1 MTVTALTE
9 ASAVEAPE
17 PLMLA
22 REVGEWLGMSSRW
35 VMDKAQSGDLPSV
48 RLPGSNRVR
57 FRRSD
62 VEASLKRMDVLGV
75 SQLDQAEEV
84 AA

>member
-1 MTVTALTE
+1 MNATLADARPHRE
-9 ASAVEAPE
+9 PE

-22 REVGEWLGMSSRW
+22 REVAEWLGVSPRW
-35 VMDKAQSGDLPSV
+35 VMNKAADGSLPSL

-57 FRRSD
+57 FRRSE
-62 VEASLKRMDVLGV
+62 VETAL
-75 SQLDQAEEV
+75 AE

>member
-1 MTVTALTE
+1 MTHNIPTK
-9 ASAVEAPE
+9 PE

-22 REVGEWLGMSSRW
+22 REVADWLGVSPRW
-35 VMDKAQSGDLPSV
+35 VVDKAANGDVPCIK
-48 RLPGSNRVR
+48 LPGSNRVR

-62 VEASLKRMDVLGV
+62 VERALAR
-75 SQLDQAEEV
+75 E